1 LPSIW
6 EAVQLCGAERL
17 GHGVRIVDDISGPA
31 GNEQLGR
38 LAAFVRDRR
47 IPLEL
52 CPTSNV
58 NTGVCGSIAEH
69 PIGMLRR
76 LRFRVTVNTDN
87 RLMSNTS
94 MSKEFAQLTEAFGWG
109 TDDFEWLSVNAMKS
123 AFAPFPERLRIIN
136 GILKPRYALL
146 RADQALGAAPR

>member
-1 LPSIW
+1 
-6 EAVQLCGAERL
+6 
-17 GHGVRIVDDISGPA
+17 
-31 GNEQLGR
+31 
-38 LAAFVRDRR
+38 
-47 IPLEL
+47 
-52 CPTSNV
+52 
-58 NTGVCGSIAEH
+58 
-69 PIGMLRR
+69 
-76 LRFRVTVNTDN
+76 
-87 RLMSNTS
+87 